1 VSGHKHIKAHI
12 LVCVHKDCLKQGSK
26 GVLKELKRSL
36 KQHDLRDDV
45 LISKVDCL
53 DQCGDG
59 PVVAVYTNGLWCGGV
74 DEKDAHAII
83 ENLTEKNGATRK
95 LRVLREVKSDEAAS
109 K

>member
-1 VSGHKHIKAHI
+1 MSGSKHIKAHI

-36 KQHDLRDDV
+36 KQHDMRDDV

-53 DQCGDG
+53 DECGNG
-59 PVVAVYTNGLWCGGV
+59 PVVAVYTNGVWCGGV
-74 DEKDAHAII
+74 DEKNVRSII
-83 ENLTEKNGATRK
+83 DNLTSKNGANRK
-95 LRVLREVKSDEAAS
+95 LRVLREVRGDEDGS